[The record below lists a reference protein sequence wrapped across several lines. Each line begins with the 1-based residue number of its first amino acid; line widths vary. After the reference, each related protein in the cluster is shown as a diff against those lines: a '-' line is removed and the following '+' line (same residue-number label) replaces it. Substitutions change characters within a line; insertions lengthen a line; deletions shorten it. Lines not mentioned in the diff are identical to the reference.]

1 MDVHT
6 DVNVN
11 NVTFDIEAEIEEQ
24 ESHVTACQPNLVI
37 EILLLYLLLVS
48 LNMKYH

>member
-6 DVNVN
+6 DVNVD

-24 ESHVTACQPNLVI
+24 ESHVTACQPNLLT
-37 EILLLYLLLVS
+37 EDLAALLRSV
-48 LNMKYH
+48 